1 MMRCYCALWISA
13 IPLPCTIL
21 WSCQWHNKNRKWQL
35 IHLSLSCVFF
45 YVLHLCAEIMT
56 RCVVYDSTCYSEHML
71 SFQEP
76 KKIKSKYAIGWWHLL
91 ALIQFDKRC
100 FSTKNGI
107 NVLSVGNATK
117 KCCTPPTCQQCPY
130 SQTQR
135 SVLVSSTHLKLS
147 LVFFAT

>member
-1 MMRCYCALWISA
+1 MHYESVPFLYHVQFYGAASGITKIVNDSWSTY
-13 IPLPCTIL
+13 PC
-21 WSCQWHNKNRKWQL
+21 R
-35 IHLSLSCVFF
+35 VFF

-117 KCCTPPTCQQCPY
+117 KFCTPPTCQQCSY